1 LRFYFL
7 KVGGD
12 LKVGLLLSFFFE
24 DDQDAGRYSYY
35 GIMGLRHRG
44 YRACY
49 AVLNGDD
56 IEVGRVNPWS
66 ESWSLPSGHAVVA
79 GIEPIASMGVT
90 SKNGRKVVVISEGAC
105 NPDSIAQLI
114 ASSQSVDEAASSIL
128 SKEALDSCAFIGLTS
143 DGNFVAFRGKNGI
156 RPLSL
161 GGYGFESVYFATE
174 TAPIS
179 LMGGEYR
186 YDLRPGEVIYGSKTF
201 MESFSLKSGIRAT
214 SLFEYIYLA
223 RPDSYVDGVNVYLFR
238 KAMGA
243 KAAKRHKALVD
254 VVVGVPETAL
264 PYALGYSEEKRVPM
278 ELAFVSTIGRVRTAV
293 APLSHEERLMTLSLK
308 LNPVPQVFEGKSVAI
323 VDDSVVTGLTLK
335 TVIHRL
341 RRTQA
346 VKEVHVIVSSPKIV
360 DTCPYGVNRTDPHT
374 LIARVLSDEEIR
386 RALDAD
392 ELVWL
397 SLDDALEYLNSYGI
411 NPCRRCMK
419 P

>member
-1 LRFYFL
+1 M
-7 KVGGD
+7 
-12 LKVGLLLSFFFE
+12 GLLLSFFFE
-24 DDQDAGRYSYY
+24 KDQDAGRYSYY

-44 YRACY
+44 YRVSY

-56 IEVGRVNPWS
+56 IEVGKVNPWS
-66 ESWSLPSGHAVVA
+66 ERWSLPKGYAVIAGVEPTASIGLASHNGKKAAVA
-79 GIEPIASMGVT
+79 
-90 SKNGRKVVVISEGAC
+90 SEGLC
-105 NPDSIAQLI
+105 DPEEIAKML
-114 ASSQSVDEAASSIL
+114 ASSKIDETVQKIFSME
-128 SKEALDSCAFIGLTS
+128 KNDSCAFVGLS
-143 DGNFVAFRGKNGI
+143 SEGEFIAYRGKNGI

-174 TAPIS
+174 SAPIT

-186 YDLRPGEVIYGSKTF
+186 YDLKPGEAVYGSRTF
-201 MESFSLKSGIRAT
+201 FERYDIKGGKRTT

-238 KAMGA
+238 KSMGA
-243 KAAKRHKALVD
+243 RVARRHDANVD

-264 PYALGYSEEKRVPM
+264 PYALGYAEEKGVPL
-278 ELAFVSTIGRVRTAV
+278 ELAFISTIGRIRTAL
-293 APLSHEERLMTLSLK
+293 APISQEERLMALSLK
-308 LNPVPQVFEGKSVAI
+308 LNPVPNVFEGKSIAI

-341 RRTQA
+341 RRIQA

-360 DTCPYGVNRTDPHT
+360 DSCPYGVNKLDPKT
-374 LIARVLSDEEIR
+374 LIARTLDDEKIKR
-386 RALDAD
+386 VLDAD

-397 SLDDALEYLNSYGI
+397 PLEDALKYLESFGI
-411 NPCRRCMK
+411 DPCRRCMS